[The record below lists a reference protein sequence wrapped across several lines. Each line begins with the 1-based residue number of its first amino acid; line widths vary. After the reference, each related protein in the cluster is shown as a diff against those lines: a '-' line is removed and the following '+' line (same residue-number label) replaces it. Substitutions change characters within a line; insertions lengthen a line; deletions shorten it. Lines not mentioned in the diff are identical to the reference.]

1 MVPNGMRRS
10 TLTIALIAVVVLSG
24 CSAAVGPL
32 SENTEQTVAEQAE
45 QRLTEIDG
53 FSATRITT
61 VTIDGETR
69 TTKAEVWM
77 RPSTNEMRSHVVSPE
92 KQAGDVSVVGTDS
105 TWYYDASE
113 NVVTK
118 MDISTTRSNET
129 TIGTQL
135 TELISE
141 RELVYDGQTTID
153 GRQTHKVR
161 LKPEQDSEQG
171 VGMANVTMWISEEKQ
186 FPVKIRYS
194 TAGELNMTVTI
205 RYTDL
210 TINPDIDDDRF
221 TFEPPANA
229 TVKTPSM
236 NVESFDSR
244 EALDAATNVSVPN
257 PDLPEGFSFEQATK
271 FEDSF
276 SVTYSNG
283 SASMFV
289 SYSNDSQM
297 THSDRGEQVSIGDHE
312 GRLVESDALTLVQWT
327 CDGARLTVA
336 GDLPRESILETARSI
351 QCS

>member
-10 TLTIALIAVVVLSG
+10 TLSIALIAVVVLSG

-61 VTIDGETR
+61 VTVDGETR
-69 TTKAEVWM
+69 ITKAEVWM

-92 KQAGDVSVVGTDS
+92 KRAGDVSVIGTES
-105 TWYYDASE
+105 IWYYDASE
-113 NVVTK
+113 NVVTR
-118 MDISTTRSNET
+118 MNITASRSNET

-141 RELVYDGQTTID
+141 RELVYEGQTTID
-153 GRQTHKVR
+153 GRQTHKIR
-161 LKPEQDSEQG
+161 IEAEEDSGQG

-194 TAGELNMTVTI
+194 SAGELNMTSTI

-210 TINPDIDDDRF
+210 TINPDLDDDRF

-271 FEDSF
+271 YEESF

-283 SASMFV
+283 STSMFV
-289 SYSNDSQM
+289 SYSDDSQM
-297 THSDRGEQVSIGDHE
+297 TQSDRGEQVSIGEHE
-312 GRLVESDALTLVQWT
+312 GRLVESNSLTLVRWT